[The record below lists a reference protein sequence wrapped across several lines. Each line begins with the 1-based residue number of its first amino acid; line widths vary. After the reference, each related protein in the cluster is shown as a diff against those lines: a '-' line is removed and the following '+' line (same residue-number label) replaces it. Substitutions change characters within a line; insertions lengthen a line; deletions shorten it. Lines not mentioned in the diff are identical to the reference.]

1 MTGYNP
7 LLSWL
12 NRQDRGTL
20 LGMFRQAHPNSSL
33 VKSGAMSTDDL
44 KAAVLAWAEGPDGW
58 RFEAFR
64 HAVDTAA
71 GNSAAGE
78 GQPCR

>member
-12 NRQDRGTL
+12 NKQDKRIL

-33 VKSGAMSTDDL
+33 ESSGRLSTDDL
-44 KAAVLAWAEGPDGW
+44 KAAALEWAEGPDGW

-64 HAVDTAA
+64 RAVDAAA
-71 GNSAAGE
+71 GNGDE
-78 GQPCR
+78 GGGQ